1 MNSSEAS
8 AGEQAINRLA
18 KAGLE
23 SQLDEAQG
31 LDVNI
36 RTSPLDLMQG
46 NIESVSVKGD
56 GLVMQKELRAEK
68 LRIETNSISINSIK
82 AAMGNIELNKPTDAR
97 MLVVLK
103 EEDLQNAFN
112 CEYLKD
118 KLQNL
123 EIDYEGEKAT
133 AKVEQIKFV
142 LPDTG
147 KVKLE
152 ANVYIVEKDK
162 QEKIS
167 LTAIPEIN
175 NSGNCISLKSVEYLQ
190 DAKYNQD
197 VALAIV
203 KSAEEILDLRNFE
216 LDEMSLR
223 VRKLD
228 VNLGKL
234 TIEADAEIKNFPNA

>member
-1 MNSSEAS
+1 MNAS
-8 AGEQAINRLA
+8 NTGEGAINQLA
-18 KAGLE
+18 KAGIE
-23 SQLDEAQG
+23 SQLDEAKD

-46 NIESVSVKGD
+46 NIESVSIKGD
-56 GLVMQKELRAEK
+56 GLVMKKELRAEK

-82 AAMGNIELNKPTDAR
+82 AAMGNIELVEPSDAR

-123 EIDYEGEKAT
+123 KIDYAGET
-133 AKVEQIKFV
+133 VTTKVEQVKFTI
-142 LPDTG
+142 PDIE
-147 KVKLE
+147 KIKLE
-152 ANVYIVEKDK
+152 ADVYLREKDR

-167 LTAIPEIN
+167 LTAVPKIN
-175 NSGNCISLKSVEYLQ
+175 SAGDCIKLESVEYLQ
-190 DAKYNQD
+190 DAEYSRD
-197 VALAIV
+197 VAKAIV
-203 KSAEEILDLRNFE
+203 ESAEEILDLRNFE
-216 LDEMSLR
+216 LDTMSMR

-228 VNLGKL
+228 VDLGKL

>member
-1 MNSSEAS
+1 MNSSNV
-8 AGEQAINRLA
+8 GEEAINNFA
-18 KAGLE
+18 KVGIE
-23 SQLDEAQG
+23 TQLDDAES
-31 LDVNI
+31 LEVDLHSN
-36 RTSPLDLMQG
+36 PLDLMQG
-46 NIESVSVKGD
+46 EVDSVSVKGK

-82 AAMGNIELNKPTDAR
+82 AAMGNIELDRPTDAR

-112 CEYLKD
+112 CEYIKD

-123 EIDYEGEKAT
+123 TIDLDGEEVT
-133 AKVEQIKFV
+133 ARIEQIEFI
-142 LPDTG
+142 LPDRS

-152 ANVYIVEKDK
+152 AKIYLVEPGRNE
-162 QEKIS
+162 QIS
-167 LTAIPEIN
+167 FTAIPEIN
-175 NSGNCISLKSVEYLQ
+175 SEGNCINLRSVKYLQ
-190 DAKYNQD
+190 DAQFNSD
-197 VALAIV
+197 VAKAIIN
-203 KSAEEILDLRNFE
+203 SAEEILDLRNFE

-234 TIEADAEIKNFPNA
+234 TIEADAEIKEFPDAS

>member
-1 MNSSEAS
+1 MDSSNL
-8 AGEQAINRLA
+8 GEQAINKLA
-18 KAGLE
+18 KAGIE
-23 SQLDEAQG
+23 AQLDKAEA

-36 RTSPLDLMQG
+36 RTNPLDIMQG

-68 LRIETNSISINSIK
+68 LRIETNNIAINSIK
-82 AAMGNIELNKPTDAR
+82 AAMGNIELVKPTDAR

-112 CEYLKD
+112 CEYVKD

-123 EIDYEGEKAT
+123 VIDYEGEKT
-133 AKVEQIKFV
+133 TVRIEQIKFL

-152 ANVYIVEKDK
+152 ADIYLVEKD
-162 QEKIS
+162 QTEKIS
-167 LTAIPEIN
+167 LTAVPKIN
-175 NSGNCISLKSVEYLQ
+175 SAGDCIKIESVEYLQ
-190 DAKYNQD
+190 EAEYNAD
-197 VALAIV
+197 VAKAMLD
-203 KSAEEILDLRNFE
+203 SAEEILDLRNFE

-223 VRKLD
+223 VKKLD
-228 VNLGKL
+228 VDLGKL
-234 TIEADAEIKNFPNA
+234 TIEADAEIKNFPQAS

>member
-1 MNSSEAS
+1 MNTSNT
-8 AGEQAINRLA
+8 GEQAINELA
-18 KAGLE
+18 KAGIK
-23 SQLDEAQG
+23 SQLDEAKD

-56 GLVMQKELRAEK
+56 GLVMKKELRAEK
-68 LRIETNSISINSIK
+68 LRIETSSIAINSIK
-82 AAMGNIELNKPTDAR
+82 AAMGNIELTKPSDAR

-123 EIDYEGEKAT
+123 KLDYAGETVT
-133 AKVEQIKFV
+133 ARVEQIKFII
-142 LPDTG
+142 PDIESI
-147 KVKLE
+147 KLE
-152 ANVYIVEKDK
+152 AIVYLVEKEK

-167 LTAIPEIN
+167 FIAVPKIN
-175 NSGNCISLKSVEYLQ
+175 SAGDCIKLESVEYLQ
-190 DAKYNQD
+190 DAEYNRD
-197 VALAIV
+197 VAKAMV
-203 KSAEEILDLRNFE
+203 ESAEEILDLRNFE

-228 VNLGKL
+228 VDLGKL
-234 TIEADAEIKNFPNA
+234 TIEADAEITNFPNA